1 MVQEVIIT
9 ESRKINNYLYHIDLK
24 EFGTRKILSSY
35 IAEFDDC
42 TIFLD
47 CGTSL
52 EINKLLN
59 FAKEHNISLNNAKY
73 LIPTHHHFDH
83 AGGMWKLYEIVKK
96 YNSKI
101 KILTNE
107 ATRVL
112 LNKYESHLN
121 RAKRTF
127 GQFIGE
133 MKPIEDQAF
142 NIIEPMHFSDGN
154 IKNIEIIDEFK
165 KNGSEIQLAV
175 LKTPGHTHDH
185 QCPVFI
191 KDGKID
197 FIYFGESVGT
207 IYHSSKLITLPTSMP
222 VYFNFMDYMKSL
234 SNLIKI
240 KPKSNYAGFGH
251 FGVIKGNENI
261 NKILLEHKEFMELF
275 RQEMINAYNEDPQT
289 KHVVEKLTPILT
301 PRTDLIK
308 GGHPI
313 LSNIILGIV
322 YGMMID
328 LGYRKD

>member
-1 MVQEVIIT
+1 
-9 ESRKINNYLYHIDLK
+9 
-24 EFGTRKILSSY
+24 
-35 IAEFDDC
+35 
-42 TIFLD
+42 
-47 CGTSL
+47 L
-52 EINKLLN
+52 EINRLLDFVKN
-59 FAKEHNISLNNAKY
+59 HNVDLNNVKY

-83 AGGMWKLYEIVKK
+83 AGGMWKLYEIIKD
-96 YNSKI
+96 YNSEI
-101 KILTNE
+101 KILTNK
-107 ATRVL
+107 ATKDL
-112 LNKYESHLN
+112 LNNYESHLN

-133 MKPIEDQAF
+133 MKTIEDQAF
-142 NIIEPMHFSDGN
+142 KLIEPVDFSDSN
-154 IKNIEIIDEFK
+154 IKNMEIVDEFK
-165 KNGSEIQLAV
+165 INGSKVQLAI

-191 KDGKID
+191 KDEILD

-222 VYFNFMDYMKSL
+222 VYFNYVEYMKSL
-234 SNLIKI
+234 VNLINI
-240 KPKSNYAGFGH
+240 NPEPNFAGFGH
-251 FGVIKGNENI
+251 FGVIKGSEYI
-261 NKILLEHKEFMELF
+261 NQILLEHKEFMELF
-275 RQEMINAYNEDPQT
+275 RKEIIDAYNENPQT

-313 LSNIILGIV
+313 LTNIILGIV